1 MRITRRHF
9 VAAAASAAVFPSPR
23 ASAQAAWG
31 QTLAQARGKPVFFNA
46 WGGDERTNAFIE
58 WTAIRLR
65 AEFGIELR
73 HVRLRDTAEAVQRVI
88 AEKSAGRDAGGAV
101 DLVWING
108 PNFVAMKERGLLFGP
123 FAQELPNFRYVDTVG
138 KPSTIV
144 DFTVPVEGYAAPW
157 RMAQIVYVY
166 DAARLANPPRSIPA
180 LRDWALA
187 NPGRTT
193 HPAVRNFLGAT
204 FLKQALFELAPDSAV
219 LQREAGGE
227 YEASVAPLWRWYD
240 ALRPALWRQGRQFPD
255 SGPAQR
261 QLLNDGEIDL
271 MVSFNPA
278 EAAVSIANELLP
290 KTARVYTMAAGTI
303 GNTSFVAIPYNA
315 ANRAAAMVASDFLM
329 GPEAQARMSD
339 PRQLGNPSVLDIAK
353 LPEEARRFFA
363 AVPPIAGMPTQ
374 AELGRVLPEPHPSWM
389 TRIAADWERRYTG

>member
-1 MRITRRHF
+1 MNLDRRTF
-9 VAAAASAAVFPSPR
+9 LALAAAAAASPVR
-23 ASAQAAWG
+23 AQGVASWAD
-31 QTLAQARGKPVFFNA
+31 TLAQARGKTVFFNA
-46 WGGDERTNAFIE
+46 WGGDERTNAFVE
-58 WTAIRLR
+58 WTAARVR
-65 AEFGIELR
+65 AEFGIDLR
-73 HVRLRDTAEAVQRVI
+73 HVKLRDTAEAVQRVI
-88 AEKSAGRDAGGAV
+88 AEKAAGRDAGGAV
-101 DLVWING
+101 DLIWING
-108 PNFVAMKERGLLFGP
+108 PNFLAMKERGLLFGP
-123 FAQELPNFRYVDTVG
+123 FAQALPNFRYVDTVA

-166 DAARLANPPRSIPA
+166 DAARLANPPRTIPA
-180 LRDWALA
+180 LRDWVLA

-204 FLKQALFELAPDSAV
+204 FLKQALFELVPEPSV
-219 LQREAGGE
+219 LQRAAGGD
-227 YEASVAPLWRWYD
+227 YEATVAPLWRWYD

-315 ANRAAAMVASDFLM
+315 ANWAAAMVASDFLM
-329 GPEAQARMSD
+329 GAEAQARMSD
-339 PRQLGNPSVLDIAK
+339 PRQLGNPSVLDIAR
-353 LPEEARRFFA
+353 LPEDGRRFFA
-363 AVPPIAGMPTQ
+363 ALPPIAGMPAP

>member
-1 MRITRRHF
+1 MSFDRRTF
-9 VAAAASAAVFPSPR
+9 LALAAAVASPVR
-23 ASAQAAWG
+23 AQGVASWAD
-31 QTLAQARGKPVFFNA
+31 TLAQARGKPVFFNA
-46 WGGDERTNAFIE
+46 WGGDERTNVFVE
-58 WTAIRLR
+58 WAATRLR
-65 AEFGIELR
+65 AEFGIDLR

-88 AEKSAGRDAGGAV
+88 AEKAAGRDAGGAV

-108 PNFVAMKERGLLFGP
+108 PNFLAMKERGLLFGP
-123 FAQELPNFRYVDTVG
+123 FAQALPNFRYVDTVG

-166 DAARLANPPRSIPA
+166 DAARLANPPRTIPA
-180 LRDWALA
+180 LRDWALS

-204 FLKQALFELAPDSAV
+204 FLKQALFELAPDPAV
-219 LQREAGGE
+219 LQREAGGD
-227 YEASVAPLWRWYD
+227 YESSVSPLWRWYD

-329 GPEAQARMSD
+329 GAEAQARMSD
-339 PRQLGNPSVLDIAK
+339 PRQLGNPSVLDIAR
-353 LPEEARRFFA
+353 LSEESRRFFA
-363 AVPPIAGMPTQ
+363 AIPPIAGMPTQ
-374 AELGRVLPEPHPSWM
+374 GELGRVLPEPHPSWM